1 MIESSITEEIK
12 EENASQNSSSN
23 KSPAS
28 TPIKE
33 AHIVVQEPINS
44 MFHYSL
50 GDTEQG
56 TEGGAESTNQEHAN
70 QPDPLD

>member
-28 TPIKE
+28 TPHKE
-33 AHIVVQEPINS
+33 AHIVVQEPLNS

-50 GDTEQG
+50 GDTDQG
-56 TEGGAESTNQEHAN
+56 TDDGTESPNQE
-70 QPDPLD
+70 